1 MTAIKY
7 IPAALTINPLL
18 SPTCPYIII
27 TPLSKEGIEMISV
40 FVYTACALCFV
51 CGMIVGVEIG
61 SRETL
66 KQLDKDTD
74 F

>member
-7 IPAALTINPLL
+7 IPAAHTINPLL

-40 FVYTACALCFV
+40 YVMLGCIGCFIA
-51 CGMIVGVEIG
+51 GFIAG
-61 SRETL
+61 SDYGAKETL
-66 KQLDKDTD
+66 SQLDKQID

>member
-7 IPAALTINPLL
+7 IPATLTINPLL

-40 FVYTACALCFV
+40 YVILGCGGCFLA
-51 CGMIVGVEIG
+51 GFLAG
-61 SRETL
+61 SEWGSKETL
-66 KQLDKDTD
+66 RQLEKEIE